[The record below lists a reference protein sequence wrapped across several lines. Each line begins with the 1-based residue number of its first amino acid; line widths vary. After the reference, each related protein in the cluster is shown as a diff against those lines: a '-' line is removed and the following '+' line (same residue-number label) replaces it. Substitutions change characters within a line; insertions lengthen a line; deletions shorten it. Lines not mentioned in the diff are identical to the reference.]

1 MSPNTPQHTNHIPP
15 SAEPAAEICLP
26 TPESP
31 QPEVVARIPSKF
43 ISWWR
48 RWTAGLSFGPV
59 FVILSATLLLIM
71 YHENGNT
78 SFFRRYL
85 RTLFDPSWVDDLY
98 PAFYWY
104 GMSLLM
110 LGIIPLLLGRY
121 VLRVPFKDWI
131 GLGDVRFGLLAVTV
145 LYLAFLII
153 LIPTSLSAEFQS
165 KYPLF
170 FEAKLS
176 TTHFVLHEIA
186 YAIYFIG
193 WEFIFRGYLLFGLK
207 PAIGFYAVFVQT
219 IPFAILHFGKPE
231 IETFSAILAG
241 IILGYLALRARSFW
255 YGWML
260 HALIAVTND
269 TLAAWHT
276 LPK

>member
-1 MSPNTPQHTNHIPP
+1 MSANTSHDTDHTPP
-15 SAEPAAEICLP
+15 SVTSDEMHQPPPA
-26 TPESP
+26 TP
-31 QPEVVARIPSKF
+31 QPESFARPSSKLL
-43 ISWWR
+43 SWWR
-48 RWTAGLSFGPV
+48 IWTDGLSFGPV
-59 FVILSATLLLIM
+59 FVILSATLLFIIF
-71 YHENGNT
+71 HENGNT
-78 SFFRRYL
+78 SFFRRHL
-85 RTLFDPSWVDDLY
+85 SDLFSPSWVDGLY

-110 LGIIPLLLGRY
+110 LGIIPLLCGRY
-121 VLRVPFKDWI
+121 VLQVPYKNWI
-131 GLGDVRFGLLAVTV
+131 GLGDVRFGLLAVLV
-145 LYLAFLII
+145 LYLAFLPI
-153 LIPTSLSAEFQS
+153 LIPTSLSAEFQT

-170 FEAKLS
+170 FQAKLS

-231 IETFSAILAG
+231 IETLAAIAAG
-241 IILGYLALRARSFW
+241 VILGYVALRARSFW

-269 TLAAWHT
+269 ILAAWNT
-276 LPK
+276 LSK